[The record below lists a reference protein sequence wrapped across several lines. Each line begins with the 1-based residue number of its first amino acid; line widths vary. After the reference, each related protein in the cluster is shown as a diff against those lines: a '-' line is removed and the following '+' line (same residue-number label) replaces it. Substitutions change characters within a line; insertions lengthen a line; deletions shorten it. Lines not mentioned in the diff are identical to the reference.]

1 MERPRGKILQT
12 VNVGLAGYGLW
23 QVRDDR
29 GADLPAA
36 LRGARDLDL
45 GVGPEL
51 DSTLAPIRSQITLRY
66 CRDIAAKSRPLGQ
79 ILVIQL
85 TILARR

>member
-1 MERPRGKILQT
+1 
-12 VNVGLAGYGLW
+12 VGIGVAGYGLW

-36 LRGARDLDL
+36 LRGARDLAL
-45 GVGPEL
+45 GMGPEL
-51 DSTLAPIRSQITLRY
+51 NSTLAPVHSQITLRY
-66 CRDIAAKSRPLGQ
+66 CRDIAVKSRPQGQ
-79 ILVIQL
+79 ILVVQL